1 MLRSLLKYSKNI
13 AKVILDYDPSLTTT
27 IMIVGEFN
35 VNVSQDR
42 SLPFFMLSEFQFILH
57 RNFSNNVRDHGFF
70 RRIEGF
76 NKHDKETI
84 AGCVYWFHI
93 QGYSEQLENIQTVG
107 LDSPES
113 LSVIVDMGQLFAS
126 VYDNFTRTN
135 ELDNNSF
142 VVSIGRLIGS
152 SVEFLS
158 SLNLGIYEELKANF
172 TETASNYAPILGLI
186 VENALQIAPHL
197 RYMGIV
203 SSLFDVFRCETII
216 NNVRS
221 AMQED
226 KIKFE
231 PLKTWFEETDEFD
244 ATVKKL
250 FPYEIDKDLINVI
263 EKNLKDLESDR
274 KTFASILISNV
285 KENSK
290 LMSDDTFLTKVFIFS
305 RTEAAKEWYSRI
317 ANEKNPVGQES
328 ALIYFR
334 NELREL
340 EKVSPDS
347 ESSLAISLFSV
358 KAQALPRFIL
368 SSMNFMAAIHS
379 VHRVIYRPKHRYSDN
394 LRDLAKHAQFFYNSM
409 EKIRINH
416 S

>member
-1 MLRSLLKYSKNI
+1 MDSSEELKVSTN
-13 AKVILDYDPSLTTT
+13 TTRKQSQ
-27 IMIVGEFN
+27 V
-35 VNVSQDR
+35 VSIG
-42 SLPFFMLSEFQFILH
+42 SIF
-57 RNFSNNVRDHGFF
+57 
-70 RRIEGF
+70 
-76 NKHDKETI
+76 
-84 AGCVYWFHI
+84 

-126 VYDNFTRTN
+126 VYDNFTRSIPKEDIENFIHKVMQKYPSNPNLLEQITNWCKCRKRLIKIANVTAN

-172 TETASNYAPILGLI
+172 TETASNYSPILGLI

-231 PLKTWFEETDEFD
+231 P
-244 ATVKKL
+244 
-250 FPYEIDKDLINVI
+250 
-263 EKNLKDLESDR
+263 
-274 KTFASILISNV
+274 
-285 KENSK
+285 
-290 LMSDDTFLTKVFIFS
+290 
-305 RTEAAKEWYSRI
+305 
-317 ANEKNPVGQES
+317 
-328 ALIYFR
+328 
-334 NELREL
+334 
-340 EKVSPDS
+340 
-347 ESSLAISLFSV
+347 
-358 KAQALPRFIL
+358 
-368 SSMNFMAAIHS
+368 
-379 VHRVIYRPKHRYSDN
+379 
-394 LRDLAKHAQFFYNSM
+394 
-409 EKIRINH
+409 
-416 S
+416 

>member
-1 MLRSLLKYSKNI
+1 MDSSEELKVSTN
-13 AKVILDYDPSLTTT
+13 TTRKQSQ
-27 IMIVGEFN
+27 V
-35 VNVSQDR
+35 VSIG
-42 SLPFFMLSEFQFILH
+42 SIF
-57 RNFSNNVRDHGFF
+57 
-70 RRIEGF
+70 
-76 NKHDKETI
+76 
-84 AGCVYWFHI
+84 

-126 VYDNFTRTN
+126 VYDNFTRSIPKEDIENFIHKVMQKYPSNPNLLEQITNWCKCRKRLIKIANVTAN

-368 SSMNFMAAIHS
+368 SSMNFMAAVHS